1 VTIMNGKAERT
12 EERSGRLAE
21 RYRAVRLLFLCG
33 PGNEQGNSASKILF
47 HLRDKA
53 LLKWNYCLAA
63 LTALRSFVM
72 GRDGTVRQRLY
83 QQTLT
88 YSAKPFNAVLYYN
101 N

>member
-1 VTIMNGKAERT
+1 MNGKAERT

-63 LTALRSFVM
+63 LLHS
-72 GRDGTVRQRLY
+72 GHLLRDGTGLSGRDCTSKR
-83 QQTLT
+83 
-88 YSAKPFNAVLYYN
+88 
-101 N
+101 